1 MSLNDKINKA
11 LTEFGKKLNDDT
23 RKSLNESLYKRA
35 VETVSKSNF
44 KDKKVKKVTSR
55 LEASIKPEPIE
66 FKSGIITFKLT
77 MNDYW
82 RLVDEGRKA
91 GSVSEEGQNKI
102 AQWSDTRGLAE
113 KIRISDLENRK
124 QKQSLSKRKGLKTL
138 KKMPFDRAKKA
149 AGYLV
154 ARSLKKKSLEPT
166 HFFTDVINDGRL
178 EELKERLK
186 ELVKSEIKIEISNGI
201 NG

>member
-1 MSLNDKINKA
+1 MALNDEIRKV
-11 LTEFGKKLNDDT
+11 LSEFGLKLTIDT
-23 RKSLNESLYKRA
+23 KQSLKQKLDARASKYGGRKR
-35 VETVSKSNF
+35 
-44 KDKKVKKVTSR
+44 TSR
-55 LEASIKPEPIE
+55 LEASMDNQPPITY
-66 FKSGIITFKLT
+66 KGGVLTFRFV

-82 RLVDEGRKA
+82 DIVDGGRKA
-91 GSVSEEGQNKI
+91 SNVSEDGQKKI
-102 AQWSDTRGLAE
+102 ADWSALSGLAE
-113 KIRISDLENRK
+113 KIRVSDLEVRK

-166 HFFTDVINDGRL
+166 NFFTDVINDGRL
-178 EELKERLK
+178 DELKERLK

>member
-1 MSLNDKINKA
+1 MALNDEIRKV
-11 LTEFGKKLNDDT
+11 LSEFGLKLTIDT
-23 RKSLNESLYKRA
+23 KQSLKQKLDARASKYGGRKR
-35 VETVSKSNF
+35 
-44 KDKKVKKVTSR
+44 TSR
-55 LEASIKPEPIE
+55 LEASAKALPVTYQ
-66 FKSGIITFKLT
+66 GGVLT
-77 MNDYW
+77 LKFEMNDYW
-82 RLVDEGRKA
+82 DIVDGGRKA
-91 GSVSEEGQNKI
+91 SNVSEDGQKKI
-102 AQWSDTRGLAE
+102 ADWSALSGLAE
-113 KIRISDLENRK
+113 KIRISDLEARK
-124 QKQSLSKRKGLKTL
+124 KKQSESLSKRKLKTL

-149 AGYLV
+149 AGFLV